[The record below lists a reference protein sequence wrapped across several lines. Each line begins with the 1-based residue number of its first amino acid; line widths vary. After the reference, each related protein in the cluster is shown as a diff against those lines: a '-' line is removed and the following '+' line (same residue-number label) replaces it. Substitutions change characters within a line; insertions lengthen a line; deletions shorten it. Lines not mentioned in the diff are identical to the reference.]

1 MIFYDIVI
9 GTVVY
14 EKYEKYIEKF
24 FDRYLFV
31 KYATFREQLRR
42 AKTLWR
48 AAAHLK
54 GAFGS
59 ESHKILAGV

>member
-1 MIFYDIVI
+1 MAI
-9 GTVVY
+9 GRLRNMKKY
-14 EKYEKYIEKF
+14 NEKIL
-24 FDRYLFV
+24 RPILFL

-54 GAFGS
+54 EAFGS